1 MDDLWPVAALRVRSG
16 DLELRYMDDET
27 LAALARLAGDGVHA
41 PEAMPFTVPWTR
53 GTPTQVAR
61 SVLAYQWGARA
72 QASPEKWNL
81 ELAVVRDGEVLGTQE
96 LTAQDF
102 LVTRSAETG
111 SWLGLRHHGQGVG
124 TRMRLMILH
133 LLFEGF
139 DGLRAT
145 TSAFADNASSNG
157 VTRRIGYTE
166 NGIDVVTREGKA
178 AESRRYVL
186 DRATW
191 DARPASLRPDVTL
204 VGIEAAREQLGL

>member
-1 MDDLWPVAALRVRSG
+1 MDDLWPLAGLRVRSG
-16 DLELRYMDDET
+16 DLELRYMDD
-27 LAALARLAGDGVHA
+27 ADVYALARLAADGIHA
-41 PEAMPFTVPWTR
+41 PDAMPFTVPWTR
-53 GTPTQVAR
+53 GTPTEVAR
-61 SVLAYQWGARA
+61 SILTYQWGARA
-72 QASPEKWNL
+72 SVTPETWKL
-81 ELAVVRDGEVLGTQE
+81 ELAVVRSGEVLGTQS
-96 LTAQDF
+96 LMASDF
-102 LVTRSAETG
+102 LVSRTAETG

-166 NGIDVVTREGKA
+166 NGVDVLAREGTP

-191 DARPASLRPDVTL
+191 DARPPELRPDVTL
-204 VGIEAAREQLGL
+204 VGVEAAREQLGL